1 MFKQETANIVLPI
14 FAYRA
19 NLCKLFFVCAQNLLL
34 SCIYIYR
41 CSMVQLCSRLTT
53 AHKMALLL
61 LLLVL
66 PLAAL
71 AGDIGQE
78 LKDLGRYINQLSNH
92 ALF

>member
-1 MFKQETANIVLPI
+1 M
-14 FAYRA
+14 
-19 NLCKLFFVCAQNLLL
+19 CAQNLLL

-78 LKDLGRYINQLSNH
+78 LKDLGRYSTYTSLKIMHFKMSFFLFSQHKMAGLGTRQL
-92 ALF
+92 F